1 VAYYGKLA
9 IHPDAVTSWH
19 DFVSRAA
26 IGPLPGTVVV
36 LMGLVFHGA
45 WVVVAI
51 VTLRIEQRFRT
62 ARQLIA
68 SG

>member
-1 VAYYGKLA
+1 
-9 IHPDAVTSWH
+9 
-19 DFVSRAA
+19 
-26 IGPLPGTVVV
+26 VV